1 MSDPRLHCHNS
12 QNEQIICSLP
22 DNGAIEKVSAV
33 FQLISD
39 PTRLKILLLLCHCE
53 ECVNNIAVTVN
64 MSAPAVSHHLRLLKP
79 GRSHQLPPPRQRNSL
94 QTVRHARSVPSP
106 SFNRRYLRY
115 PLLSLKNFYSL
126 LTNRFAWHTIKHI
139 FNYLINKAR
148 QI

>member
-22 DNGAIEKVSAV
+22 ANGAIEKVSAD

-64 MSAPAVSHHLRLLKP
+64 MSAPAVSHHLRLLKQA
-79 GRSHQLPPPRQRNSL
+79 GLISS
-94 QTVRHARSVPSP
+94 
-106 SFNRRYLRY
+106 RRLGKEIHYK
-115 PLLSLKNFYSL
+115 LSDTPEASL
-126 LTNRFAWHTIKHI
+126 LHRSIDDI
-139 FNYLINKAR
+139 FDIR
-148 QI
+148 CSR